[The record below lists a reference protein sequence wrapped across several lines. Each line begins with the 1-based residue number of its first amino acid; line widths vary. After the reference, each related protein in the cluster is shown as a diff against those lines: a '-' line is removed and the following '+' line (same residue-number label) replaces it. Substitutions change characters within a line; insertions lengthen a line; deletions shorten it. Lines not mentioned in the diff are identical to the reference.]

1 MSSTQQNSASLPGSM
16 ATASQAV
23 PETEPGTMEQL
34 QGFFEKYANH
44 QGRSSKCFLDGRY
57 FWKVLASYPGLVES
71 EMYIRINQSAPV
83 RDPAVLANY
92 NLDNTDLNTKKFD
105 RQAAGSADLT
115 PFTMYLTFDGN
126 DLSKT
131 KEANVRYR
139 LIKLLIDISDDPDA
153 VRGTIHSN
161 LIIIDTK
168 SKCVKRFEPLF
179 DPRYTFPIDQE
190 LKSFFAQNLPKY
202 RYHMCDYHPQKAVSQ
217 VCPSQ
222 GMCAAFVLKKAMCVI
237 TGQRVR
243 KFRSRTTD
251 DMDQEED
258 KILRFAD
265 AIETE
270 YGPLPGN
277 PTLEAGISLGFNLP
291 IDGYGGYGVPY
302 GPYGYAG
309 CVDPFY
315 CPGVYGYGSDIVI
328 GGRGFGR
335 GYGYGGGRGFGG
347 GGRGFGGGGS
357 HGFGG
362 GGRGGGSHGGGR
374 EHGWGDHRDERWRH
388 DGWEHRREWGLTGTG
403 AAIGAGAGL
412 LLGGGIGGLLIG
424 GAAGGLSGYLIG
436 RRDRGH
442 RYYRY

>member
-1 MSSTQQNSASLPGSM
+1 MLSSTQQNSASLPGSM

-265 AIETE
+265 AIELNT
-270 YGPLPGN
+270 N
-277 PTLEAGISLGFNLP
+277 PSRKSHSGGWNLSRIQSSHWWLWRLWCSVWTLRLCWLCRS
-291 IDGYGGYGVPY
+291 
-302 GPYGYAG
+302 
-309 CVDPFY
+309 
-315 CPGVYGYGSDIVI
+315 
-328 GGRGFGR
+328 
-335 GYGYGGGRGFGG
+335 
-347 GGRGFGGGGS
+347 
-357 HGFGG
+357 
-362 GGRGGGSHGGGR
+362 
-374 EHGWGDHRDERWRH
+374 
-388 DGWEHRREWGLTGTG
+388 
-403 AAIGAGAGL
+403 L
-412 LLGGGIGGLLIG
+412 LLP
-424 GAAGGLSGYLIG
+424 
-436 RRDRGH
+436 RRLRLWF
-442 RYYRY
+442 